1 MGGETELA
9 DMRAGYRELDSSMKE
24 KIENLSAYHS
34 TQYSQANDLGD
45 FNRHKGVFITV
56 KRI

>member
-1 MGGETELA
+1 
-9 DMRAGYRELDSSMKE
+9 MKE

-45 FNRHKGVFITV
+45 FPEQTKDGIGIYT
-56 KRI
+56 